1 MRMIGGGINM
11 PKGDAYNELK
21 NYLLEKKEEKIRLS
35 FEEIEK
41 ILNRKLPNSAYK
53 HPEPW
58 WSNNYD
64 HSQAI
69 AWIDAGYNTDMVSDT
84 YEKQVIIFIKMK

>member
-1 MRMIGGGINM
+1 M
-11 PKGDAYNELK
+11 PKGDSYLGLK
-21 NYLLEKKEEKIRLS
+21 KYLLEKNAEKITLT

-69 AWIDAGYNTDMVSDT
+69 AWIDAGYNTYMVTNTS
-84 YEKQVIIFIKMK
+84 EKQFIIFSKMK

>member
-1 MRMIGGGINM
+1 MIEGGINM
-11 PKGDAYNELK
+11 PKGDAYNGFK
-21 NYLLEKKEEKIRLS
+21 KYLLEKNEEQITLS

-41 ILNRKLPNSAYK
+41 ILNRKLPKSAYK

-69 AWIDAGYNTDMVSDT
+69 AWIDAGYNTDMVTDT
-84 YEKQVIIFIKMK
+84 YEKQFIIFIKME

>member
-1 MRMIGGGINM
+1 M
-11 PKGDAYNELK
+11 PKGDAYQDLK
-21 NYLLEKKEEKIRLS
+21 HYLQKINEEKIILT
-35 FEEIEK
+35 FKEIEN
-41 ILNRKLPNSAYK
+41 IINRKLPQSAYK

-69 AWIDAGYNTDMVSDT
+69 AWIDAGYHTDFVTET
-84 YEKQVIIFIKMK
+84 YDKQKIVFIKVKKQ